1 MNQELLWRAALH
13 DLNNA
18 FGGLRGIL
26 DLNPDPTKPLK
37 ERDRQ
42 RLEAVVSEGLHLVAT
57 ARGLILG
64 SNSGE
69 QALGAGAFREALE
82 ARLAPMSSLHRCPVQ
97 LRVAGDGWPTPTFTG
112 FAAAVCRQLMPL
124 VAPDSL
130 HLECSATPEAWTL
143 KWSPLEGLPESLLEG
158 EGRHRDLA
166 AHMALSVLAERDGA
180 LAMVGGALVATF
192 PRT

>member
-18 FGGLRGIL
+18 FGGMRGIL

-57 ARGLILG
+57 ARALILG
-64 SNSGE
+64 AAQDE
-69 QALGAGAFREALE
+69 QPAAAGTFREALE
-82 ARLAPMSSLHRCPVQ
+82 ARLAPMSSLHRCPVN
-97 LRVAGDGWPTPTFTG
+97 VSVEGGGWPVPTCVG
-112 FAAAVCRQLMPL
+112 LAAAICRQLMPL

-130 HLECSATPEAWTL
+130 RLEASATPDAWTL
-143 KWSPLEGLPESLLEG
+143 RWSPLDGVPESLLEG
-158 EGRHRDLA
+158 DARHRDLA
-166 AHMALSVLAERDGA
+166 AHQALVILSTR
-180 LAMVGGALVATF
+180 GGRLSMEGHDLVATL
-192 PRT
+192 PRG